1 MRSGRRRRVFTERAG
16 HATELARDAD
26 TEAVVVFSGDGG
38 FNEAL
43 NGARPETVLG
53 FVPGGGTSVLPR
65 ALGLPRDPV
74 AAARQLVV
82 GRTRR
87 IGLGRANG
95 RRFGFAAGVGLDAE
109 LIRRMDAR
117 GRRADGKRPGDAV
130 FAWTAVKTLA
140 ETRVRFDPALEVEG
154 HGRAAFAL
162 VANADPYTYLGRL
175 PLRLP
180 RGARLEGGLDLLG
193 PRSSAHALA
202 PRGSALPRSRA
213 GRACRSSSC
222 TTRTGSRSGATRR
235 CRSSS
240 TARTSA
246 TSRRSSSRPSAT
258 PSRSSSDLRID
269 TCCGRVNLDLSDLD
283 MSRVR
288 ASTADMRPLALAVL
302 VPAGD
307 RLRRRGEAR
316 RPLAGR
322 ARRPPART

>member
-1 MRSGRRRRVFTERAG
+1 MRTTLIVNPYASKVTPELAEEVADALGAAETLFTERAG

-43 NGARPETVLG
+43 NGARPETVFG

-65 ALGLPRDPV
+65 VLGLPRDPV
-74 AAARQLVV
+74 AAAQQLVV

-180 RGARLEGGLDLLG
+180 RGARLEGGLDLLALG
-193 PRSSAHALA
+193 PCASARS
-202 PRGSALPRSRA
+202 PG
-213 GRACRSSSC
+213 
-222 TTRTGSRSGATRR
+222 
-235 CRSSS
+235 
-240 TARTSA
+240 
-246 TSRRSSSRPSAT
+246 
-258 PSRSSSDLRID
+258 
-269 TCCGRVNLDLSDLD
+269 
-283 MSRVR
+283 
-288 ASTADMRPLALAVL
+288 
-302 VPAGD
+302 
-307 RLRRRGEAR
+307 
-316 RPLAGR
+316 
-322 ARRPPART
+322 

>member
-1 MRSGRRRRVFTERAG
+1 MRTTLIVNPYASKVTPELAEIVAGALGVETVVFTERAG

-43 NGARPETVLG
+43 NGARPETLLG

-65 ALGLPRDPV
+65 VLGLPRDPV
-74 AAARQLVV
+74 AAARQLAV

-87 IGLGRANG
+87 ISLGRANG

-140 ETRVRFDPALEVEG
+140 ETRVRFDPALEIEG
-154 HGRAAFAL
+154 HGRVAFAL
-162 VANADPYTYLGRL
+162 VANADPYSYVGRL

-193 PRSSAHALA
+193 PRALRLRSLPGAVRYLLTGRTRLPLLELHDQDRIEIRCDA
-202 PRGSALPRSRA
+202 PMPLQLDGE
-213 GRACRSSSC
+213 
-222 TTRTGSRSGATRR
+222 
-235 CRSSS
+235 
-240 TARTSA
+240 
-246 TSRRSSSRPSAT
+246 
-258 PSRSSSDLRID
+258 DLGDVDSVLLEAERD
-269 TCCGRVNLDLSDLD
+269 AVS
-283 MSRVR
+283 
-288 ASTADMRPLALAVL
+288 VL
-302 VPAGD
+302 V
-307 RLRRRGEAR
+307 
-316 RPLAGR
+316 
-322 ARRPPART
+322 